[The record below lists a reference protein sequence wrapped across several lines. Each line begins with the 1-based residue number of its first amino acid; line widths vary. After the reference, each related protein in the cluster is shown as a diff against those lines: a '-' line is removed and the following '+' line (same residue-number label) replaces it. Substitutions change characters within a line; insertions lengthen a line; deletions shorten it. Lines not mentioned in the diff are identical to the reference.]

1 MVRYVEVVLRDLAV
15 VKAILLETP
24 IARIVYGWMM
34 FALFAVTI
42 NMTVVHAAEMEAIAT
57 APSSLTGKHFYFL
70 PLRRECIWL
79 RKQKKAERNLCFFC
93 CQFIYYLSSIIYYLS
108 SIIYAAG
115 TIFYQICGP
124 IESTQCLNSGIY
136 LAGTGSAGGLSIF
149 NGSTGVPFFHTR
161 KSR

>member
-57 APSSLTGKHFYFL
+57 APSSSTGKHSYSL

-79 RKQKKAERNLCFFC
+79 RKQKKAERNLCFFVVS
-93 CQFIYYLSSIIYYLS
+93 SSIIYYLS

-115 TIFYQICGP
+115 TIFYQIFGP
-124 IESTQCLNSGIY
+124 IESTKCLNSGIY